1 MNRLACL
8 DFGRYELVNVLT
20 LPVLQCRAL
29 AMFAKDFP
37 VVFMSPY
44 GNIEEF
50 APVAAFLVRASVAY
64 LGCAFYALGAI
75 DVLHLFAVFVA
86 VAITAPAAWDTVAR
100 AVLADARNLT
110 VGTMDAL
117 VGSAIASLETFV
129 GVLSDFPC
137 DSR

>member
-1 MNRLACL
+1 
-8 DFGRYELVNVLT
+8 
-20 LPVLQCRAL
+20 
-29 AMFAKDFP
+29 MFAKDFP

-86 VAITAPAAWDTVAR
+86 VAITASAAWDTIAG

-110 VGTMDAL
+110 VGTMDTL
-117 VGSAIASLETFV
+117 VGSTIASLETFV

>member
-1 MNRLACL
+1 MS
-8 DFGRYELVNVLT
+8 
-20 LPVLQCRAL
+20 LPIFQCRAL

-50 APVAAFLVRASVAY
+50 APVAAFLVRASVAD
-64 LGCAFYALGAI
+64 LGRAFRALVAI

-86 VAITAPAAWDTVAR
+86 VAITASAAWDAAAR
-100 AVLADARNLT
+100 AVPADARKPT

-117 VGSAIASLETFV
+117 IGSAVASLETFV
-129 GVLSDFPC
+129 
-137 DSR
+137 